1 MYGSSYLKAGGM
13 SRFLASLVLG
23 TWSLDGQHQY
33 VFVEEMKGRV
43 DQVFNFLGVVLIVLR
58 M

>member
-33 VFVEEMKGRV
+33 VFVEEMKGKSGSS
-43 DQVFNFLGVVLIVLR
+43 F
-58 M
+58 